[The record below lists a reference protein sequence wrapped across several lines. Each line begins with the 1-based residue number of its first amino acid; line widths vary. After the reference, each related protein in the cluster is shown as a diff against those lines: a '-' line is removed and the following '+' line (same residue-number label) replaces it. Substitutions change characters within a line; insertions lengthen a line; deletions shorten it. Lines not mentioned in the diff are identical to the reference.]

1 MTTIRTK
8 QLLLL
13 LLEHLE
19 HNPSYT
25 LPRLVVLRSLGDK
38 GMFSES
44 ILVGTDIGMPI
55 KVPIGLLCLYVKH
68 YIARLIRRKQL
79 SWLICGKMPAR
90 QLIMM
95 LLLLTM
101 KKCASVRNHHQQT
114 RTAVLFFFA
123 PRLLSSLFGVQHNY
137 LILDHPPPHTLL
149 CSCTSVVVGGIMGET
164 PSAPAL
170 LLNYNIALLVYK

>member
-1 MTTIRTK
+1 
-8 QLLLL
+8 
-13 LLEHLE
+13 
-19 HNPSYT
+19 
-25 LPRLVVLRSLGDK
+25 
-38 GMFSES
+38 
-44 ILVGTDIGMPI
+44 
-55 KVPIGLLCLYVKH
+55 
-68 YIARLIRRKQL
+68 
-79 SWLICGKMPAR
+79 MPAR

-95 LLLLTM
+95 LLLLM
-101 KKCASVRNHHQQT
+101 VKKCASVRNHHQQT

-170 LLNYNIALLVYK
+170 LLNYNIALLVYKNNNNVKNSLLHYQTCVQRDLKSQLEYRLWLAADWGTGWCCIRVEESRWW